1 MKMFKQA
8 VRFFK
13 NRYVILLSVIITL
26 SFVSI
31 YFFLPVSKFEGATW
45 VYSASMQTLATLIAL
60 LPISYGYYVA
70 NLDNEKNED
79 FDSYVIDRLKKDVY
93 YDMMTVIFFSIFV
106 ILVNLM
112 CFFALNE
119 GLFTYLVAYL
129 TTISIGHISIYIYR
143 LFDPH
148 KVSEILKEFDIGKI
162 DPTQKNISLD
172 QFITDYLELESE
184 VKDLITNENDNDLL
198 SNIPLYDIVDLYS
211 KDYPEIEVNYMV
223 FKEIIFH
230 RNNLIHNY
238 SDVNVDY
245 AKYLKLINLKK
256 VFQDYN
262 NKFIQKNIFS
272 SVSAIKKQIEEAL
285 SEFQLND
292 TESIKDIPLEIISLL
307 HSHFISDYYDC
318 VSDVANLDVDFEIN
332 QNNYSGNKL
341 VGINIKQVLTKNVYN
356 LAKSFFKRFEDRYM
370 YLVSIFYIS
379 KAKEFIVYYQTSD
392 KQIKKFVV
400 PFTEATK

>member
-1 MKMFKQA
+1 
-8 VRFFK
+8 
-13 NRYVILLSVIITL
+13 
-26 SFVSI
+26 
-31 YFFLPVSKFEGATW
+31 
-45 VYSASMQTLATLIAL
+45 
-60 LPISYGYYVA
+60 
-70 NLDNEKNED
+70 
-79 FDSYVIDRLKKDVY
+79 
-93 YDMMTVIFFSIFV
+93 
-106 ILVNLM
+106 
-112 CFFALNE
+112 
-119 GLFTYLVAYL
+119 
-129 TTISIGHISIYIYR
+129 
-143 LFDPH
+143 
-148 KVSEILKEFDIGKI
+148 
-162 DPTQKNISLD
+162 
-172 QFITDYLELESE
+172 
-184 VKDLITNENDNDLL
+184 
-198 SNIPLYDIVDLYS
+198 
-211 KDYPEIEVNYMV
+211 MV